1 VSYFNVYY
9 KNLVGGHIRLS
20 KLRMRPGHVVS
31 FNYDSRKTRKIPRLI
46 FILNANDTRSGSR
59 LVHGINLEQ
68 LSWSIFLKIIRKII
82 ISDTITIIKRK
93 YEIRGPL
100 DEILDKPLIFY
111 KRMLKKYIETEDVYR
126 TYKYSDITN
135 TKLWALDYSSFFRK
149 TDENRSLLINEHD
162 KLTNI
167 TEERKA
173 LYELFDI
180 STGRL
185 KDTKYRQLIIQRFGN
200 EGVFKRSI
208 AEINEMV
215 DGNED
220 VL

>member
-1 VSYFNVYY
+1 MSYFNVYY

>member
-1 VSYFNVYY
+1 
-9 KNLVGGHIRLS
+9 
-20 KLRMRPGHVVS
+20 MRPGHVVS